1 MTIDVVTKAGS
12 QIGISILPEELS
24 ASEEMRRM
32 IQLILLGAS
41 TAEAEHEEASPKAKA
56 PAPKPKKPATN
67 PRAAEIDKGKIVAL
81 WTAGWK
87 IRKIAEECNCSDQ
100 TVYNTLKEKGLR
112 PVVPE
117 ATAE

>member
-12 QIGISILPEELS
+12 QIGINILPEELN
-24 ASEEMRRM
+24 ASEEMKRM

-41 TAEAEHEEASPKAKA
+41 TAEAEHEETAPKAKEA
-56 PAPKPKKPATN
+56 KPKKAASN

-87 IRKIAEECNCSDQ
+87 IKDIAEECGCSTQ
-100 TVYNTLKEKGLR
+100 TVYNTLEAKGLR
-112 PVVPE
+112 VVKE

>member
-12 QIGISILPEELS
+12 QIGINILPEELS

-41 TAEAEHEEASPKAKA
+41 TAEAEHEETASKA
-56 PAPKPKKPATN
+56 PAPKPKKAASN

-87 IRKIAEECNCSDQ
+87 IKDIAEECGCSTQ
-100 TVYNTLKEKGLR
+100 TVYNTLEAKGLR
-112 PVVPE
+112 VVKE